1 MTNVNNK
8 HRISGICRIIAV
20 CTMILSLFAFIQA
33 QPFCNRV
40 HAAGGPLYAE
50 EEFFA
55 NSSAS
60 ENNSTSENRSILEN
74 NSVSENDPGSSFDNA
89 VSDDHIEPEIPE
101 SAFSSAYKRYS
112 GYYTPLGNHNY
123 SFIYSA
129 SNNAT
134 DYFMMKVDKP
144 KLRHEAS
151 GNYTPQEIAELRG
164 AIVEYAKQYLGNRYV
179 PAGPTLE
186 GGTDCSGFTCY
197 VFRDFG
203 IETYRTSTEIY
214 LYDGRSID
222 ISEAQPGDIVCY
234 GDKECTH
241 VAIYI
246 GNDLII
252 HSANS
257 SAGVKIGDAYYDNIL
272 DVKNVLD

>member
-1 MTNVNNK
+1 MTNFNNK
-8 HRISGICRIIAV
+8 HRMTGIYEIIVV
-20 CTMILSLFAFIQA
+20 CAMILSLFGFLQA

-40 HAAGGPLYAE
+40 LAADSVYSE
-50 EEFFA
+50 EEVFA
-55 NSSAS
+55 NISAS
-60 ENNSTSENRSILEN
+60 ENSSVSDN
-74 NSVSENDPGSSFDNA
+74 NSVSENNSASENISGSSSENA
-89 VSDDHIEPEIPE
+89 VSDKHTAAEIPE
-101 SAFSSAYKRYS
+101 SAFSSSYKRYS

-134 DYFMMKVDKP
+134 DYLPMKVDKP

-151 GNYTPQEIAELRG
+151 GNYTPQEITELRS

-203 IETYRTSTEIY
+203 IETYRTSSEIY
-214 LYDGRSID
+214 HYDGRSID

-234 GDKECTH
+234 GDKECSH

-246 GNDLII
+246 GDELII

-257 SAGVKIGDAYYDNIL
+257 GAGVKIGDAYYDNIL

>member
-1 MTNVNNK
+1 MTNSNNK

-20 CTMILSLFAFIQA
+20 CAMILSLFAFIQA

-40 HAAGGPLYAE
+40 HAADSVYIE
-50 EEFFA
+50 EEVSA
-55 NSSAS
+55 GRSASDNNSAS
-60 ENNSTSENRSILEN
+60 ENSPAAEDA
-74 NSVSENDPGSSFDNA
+74 SVSPNSSSLEDT
-89 VSDDHIEPEIPE
+89 VSDKPIEADIPE

-129 SNNAT
+129 SNNAS
-134 DYFMMKVDKP
+134 DYFTMKVDKP
-144 KLRHEAS
+144 HIRHEAS
-151 GNYTPQEIAELRG
+151 GNYTPEEITELRG

-197 VFRDFG
+197 IFRDFG
-203 IETYRTSTEIY
+203 IETYRTSTEIC

-234 GDKECTH
+234 GDKECSH

>member
-1 MTNVNNK
+1 MTNFNNK
-8 HRISGICRIIAV
+8 NRISGIYEIIIV
-20 CTMILSLFAFIQA
+20 CAMILSLFAFIQA

-40 HAAGGPLYAE
+40 HAADSLYTE
-50 EEFFA
+50 EA
-55 NSSAS
+55 VSTNI
-60 ENNSTSENRSILEN
+60 STSENS
-74 NSVSENDPGSSFDNA
+74 SVSENDTASENSTSSTSENAGSDIHMEA
-89 VSDDHIEPEIPE
+89 DIPE
-101 SAFSSAYKRYS
+101 SGFSSAYKRYS

-123 SFIYSA
+123 SFIYSE
-129 SNNAT
+129 SNNAL
-134 DYFMMKVDKP
+134 DYLPMKVDKP
-144 KLRHEAS
+144 RIRHEAS
-151 GNYTPQEIAELRG
+151 SNYTPQEITELRS

-203 IETYRTSTEIY
+203 IETYRTSSEIY
-214 LYDGRSID
+214 HYDGRSID

-234 GDKECTH
+234 GDKECSH

-246 GNDLII
+246 GDDLII

-257 SAGVKIGDAYYDNIL
+257 GAGVKIGDAYYDNIL